1 MTGSLHSLTNF
12 SPFSPTPIP
21 GNHYFA
27 FARLSLSFLD
37 STYIWDHTVFVF
49 LCLTSVSSSICF
61 SSVQFTQ
68 SCPTLCNPMDCIAC
82 QAPLSITN
90 SQSLLKLMSIE
101 SVMPSNH
108 LILCCPLLLSSSIFS
123 SIRVF
128 LDESVVHIR
137 WPKYWS
143 FSFSNE
149 YSEYWGLISF
159 RMDWLDLLAVQETLK
174 SLLQHHSSKSLP

>member
-1 MTGSLHSLTNF
+1 MTGSLHSLTTF

-68 SCPTLCNPMDCIAC
+68 SCPTLRPHGLQHARPPRPSPTPGVHPDSC
-82 QAPLSITN
+82 PLSRWCHPAT
-90 SQSLLKLMSIE
+90 
-101 SVMPSNH
+101 
-108 LILCCPLLLSSSIFS
+108 SSSAGPFSSRLQS

-128 LDESVVHIR
+128 SNESALCIR

-143 FSFSNE
+143 F
-149 YSEYWGLISF
+149 
-159 RMDWLDLLAVQETLK
+159 Q
-174 SLLQHHSSKSLP
+174 LQHQSFQWIFRPDFL